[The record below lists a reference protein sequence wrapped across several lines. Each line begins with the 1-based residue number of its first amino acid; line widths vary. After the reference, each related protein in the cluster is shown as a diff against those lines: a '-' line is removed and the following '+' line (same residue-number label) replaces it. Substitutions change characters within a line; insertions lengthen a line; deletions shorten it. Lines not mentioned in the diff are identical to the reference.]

1 MNKFLV
7 TRCADGR
14 MARTGPSDRS
24 QWVRAFRDS
33 NLSPEAFAQV
43 HGLRLS
49 TLRRWITQQRPLN
62 SAVQLQEIFCPAPPA
77 PSPTPDWDSEVILP
91 SGVTI
96 RLRGDLAA
104 KLTRM
109 ALTSSQE

>member
-14 MARTGPSDRS
+14 MARTGPGERS

-33 NLSPEAFAQV
+33 NLTPEAFAQV

-49 TLRRWITQQRPLN
+49 TLRRWITQQRPLKPV
-62 SAVQLQEIFCPAPPA
+62 VQLQEILCPA
-77 PSPTPDWDSEVILP
+77 PSPHPRLIGDSEVVLP

-96 RLRGDLAA
+96 RLRGELAA
-104 KLTRM
+104 KLTRL
-109 ALTSSQE
+109 ALTSSPA

>member
-14 MARTGPSDRS
+14 MARTGPGERS

-33 NLSPEAFAQV
+33 NLTPEAFAQV

-49 TLRRWITQQRPLN
+49 TLCRWITQQRPLKPV
-62 SAVQLQEIFCPAPPA
+62 VQLQEILCPA
-77 PSPTPDWDSEVILP
+77 PSPSPTPHWDSEVVLP

-96 RLRGDLAA
+96 RLRGELAA
-104 KLTRM
+104 KLTRL
-109 ALTSSQE
+109 ALTSSPA